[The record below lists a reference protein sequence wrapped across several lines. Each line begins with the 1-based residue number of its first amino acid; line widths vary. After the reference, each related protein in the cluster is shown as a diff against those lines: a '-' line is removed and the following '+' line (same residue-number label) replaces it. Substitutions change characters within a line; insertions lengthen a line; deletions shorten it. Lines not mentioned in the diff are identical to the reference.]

1 MKKLVTYIG
10 FFLLFGFLLPL
21 ESQFRLEQRV
31 SFDREAFQLFDS
43 GEGLYGIEAAEGN
56 FFFKAG

>member
-31 SFDREAFQLFDS
+31 SFDREAFQLFDT
-43 GEGLYGIEAAEGN
+43 GEGLCGIEAAEGN